1 MLQAIRNNAQGLFV
15 WIIVGLIVISFA
27 LFGLGSYLSGASKV
41 VAASVNGVEI
51 SGNDLTR
58 AYQNYQER
66 LRSMFGEQYNPEMF
80 GTTRI
85 KQEVL
90 QGLITQEVMNQ
101 VIHKEGYK
109 ASDKQVF
116 EKIKKYEAFQEGG
129 TFSPKRYKEVLS
141 QQGMNGEAF
150 ENDLSR
156 DIATQQIRTAI
167 STSAFLTEK
176 EKQVLATLENQ
187 KRDIGYFNISVKPYR
202 KQANVSDEDIKSN
215 YEKNSQLYL
224 TEEKVQI
231 EYLEL
236 NMDDVAARQEI
247 TDEMIKQH
255 YESSPESYMS
265 NDDASAKKKITDL
278 RKKIQQGADFGALAK
293 EHSQDKGS
301 SKQGGDLGYLT
312 RGIEENFDNVV
323 FALKKGEVSKVIKS
337 KEGFQII
344 KVDDIRAGDPEERK
358 VRHILVKAENK
369 LIPLANIK
377 DKVKKDLQYQEASK
391 VFFVDAD
398 QMNNLSY
405 ETPDSLEPVADALGL
420 KLQTSSLMTR
430 RGSAGL
436 LSNPKI
442 LKAAFSNEVLKE
454 GRNSE
459 VLELSDTK
467 LVVLRIKEYKA
478 ASVLPLDNVKS
489 RIKESLLQEQAS
501 KKAQEITSDI
511 LASVKDNGDIE
522 VIKQRYPEVKWIKT
536 GWIKRK
542 TDKETKVS
550 VGFSNNLRQHAFV
563 MPKPLANK
571 TSWDKVSLTAGDQ
584 AVLAVFNVENTNES
598 MAGND
603 KRRIATIIGN
613 ADYNSF
619 VQYQKSQADI
629 SVSQAAIEAEA
640 NQ

>member
-101 VIHKEGYK
+101 VIHEEGYK

-236 NMDDVAARQEI
+236 NMDEVAARQEI

-278 RKKIQQGADFGALAK
+278 RKKIQQGADFAALAK

-430 RGSAGL
+430 RGAAGL

-459 VLELSDTK
+459 LLELSDTQ
-467 LVVLRIKEYKA
+467 LVVLRIKEHKA

-522 VIKQRYPEVKWIKT
+522 AIKQRYPEVKWIKT

-542 TDKETKVS
+542 TDKESKVS

-584 AVLAVFNVENTNES
+584 AVLAVFKVENTNES